1 MNINLF
7 DMYLEDDLI
16 SYKNVRKIR
25 DAIKNNEDIFVLS
38 KCDKVASD
46 ILNGLIDL
54 LSSYGANSIKSFKKD
69 DLNFVSYNFIDTCTK
84 GTVNTLVI
92 DRLNSF
98 VTDIGEKEAI
108 KTALN
113 KTKMQIFASIQ
124 LPDGAST
131 NEGSCTFNLKSY
143 LNILGMTHYLNTNKV
158 LIIQV
163 DNVDGTQKM
172 YVVEAGSNKNCK
184 RGSNPY
190 MVQLIS
196 RARELSRIS
205 NILNNS
211 DGISGDDEIAYSE
224 PLENQILSTVKPKV
238 KYIGSGLTKTIK
250 NKRGEDETV
259 TIKTGDKFELVTIV
273 KDFKVTIG
281 VEDKDGN
288 IIWNSDSI
296 EFNKNFAVLDERIDL
311 YDYDNVTLYNSVR
324 AGSSKEIVDR
334 VKAMYGLV
342 AKELIDADEIRLERT
357 CYACP
362 EQYDAYDKYGNEIAY
377 LRLRWGYFRVECPF
391 GGEIVYSAET
401 EGDGMF
407 EDGERDYYLD
417 KAKEAIADYYNKN
430 STIEN
435 RD

>member
-113 KTKMQIFASIQ
+113 KTKMQVFASIQ

-190 MVQLIS
+190 MGQLIS

-311 YDYDNVTLYNSVR
+311 YDYDNATLYNSVR

-362 EQYDAYDKYGNEIAY
+362 EQYDAYDKFGNEIAY

-407 EDGERDYYLD
+407 EDDERDYHLD
-417 KAKEAIADYYNKN
+417 KAKEAIADYYNNLKN
-430 STIEN
+430 E
-435 RD
+435 D

>member
-1 MNINLF
+1 MNISIF
-7 DMYLEDDLI
+7 DTLLANGEL
-16 SYKNVRKIR
+16 SEENVRKVK
-25 DAIKNNEDIFVLS
+25 DCVKCGGNIFVIA
-38 KCDKVASD
+38 KDNKVALN
-46 ILNGLIDL
+46 ILNGLIDI
-54 LSSYGANSIKSFKKD
+54 SKSYGVDSIKTFCKD
-69 DLNFVSYNFIDTCTK
+69 NLHFISYDFIDTCIK
-84 GTVNTLVI
+84 STVNTLVI

-98 VTDIGEKEAI
+98 VTDIQEKEAI

-113 KTKMQIFASIQ
+113 KTKMQVFASIQ

-131 NEGSCTFNLKSY
+131 NEGNCSFNLKSY
-143 LNILGMTHYLNTNKV
+143 LNILGVTHYLNTNKV
-158 LIIQV
+158 LIIQL

-172 YVVEAGSNKNCK
+172 YVVEAGSDKSCK
-184 RGSNPY
+184 RDNNPY
-190 MVQLIS
+190 MGQLTS
-196 RARELSRIS
+196 RARGLSCIS

-211 DGISGDDEIAYSE
+211 DGVSDDDEIDYSL

-250 NKRGEDETV
+250 NKRGEDKTV

-273 KDFKVTIG
+273 KNYKVSLG
-281 VEDKDGN
+281 VEDEDGD
-288 IIWNSDSI
+288 IVWESDST
-296 EFNKNFAVLDERIDL
+296 EFNKHFAVLDRRADL
-311 YDYDNVTLYNSVR
+311 YDCDEVTVYNSVR

-342 AKELIDADEIRLERT
+342 RKEPLSADEIDLVRT

-362 EQYDAYDKYGNEIAY
+362 EQYDAYDKFGNEIAY

-407 EDGERDYYLD
+407 EDAERDYHLD

-430 STIEN
+430 NTIEN